1 MIKNTNKIIQSNKFD
16 EITNRLDQLTNMQNE
31 HLKISSSRSV
41 PKNQEPIKL
50 IREATILDAKDIV
63 PKKLTYSS
71 SSSSSIESLIKQLSD
86 KEDQIKSPNKKFEKK
101 PLDSA
106 SSTSLSP
113 VKLKTTPDIKKGS
126 PAVTKSQQS
135 SIIKPIKNIEAEENS
150 YDDDFDDVK
159 DQKSFSSST
168 SSN

>member
-1 MIKNTNKIIQSNKFD
+1 
-16 EITNRLDQLTNMQNE
+16 MQNE
-31 HLKISSSRSV
+31 HLKVSSSRSV
-41 PKNQEPIKL
+41 KKNQGPIKL
-50 IREATILDAKDIV
+50 IREPTFLDAKDIV

-86 KEDQIKSPNKKFEKK
+86 KEEQIIQQKSPNKKFEKK

-106 SSTSLSP
+106 SSTSPSP
-113 VKLKTTPDIKKGS
+113 VKLKTTPDVKKGS

-135 SIIKPIKNIEAEENS
+135 SIVKLIKNIEAEENS

-159 DQKSFSSST
+159 DQKSLSSST
-168 SSN
+168 ISN